1 MNRTGLAACAAA
13 LAVAAAGCTGE
24 GADPGGRG
32 GADRA
37 PEPGLEGF
45 YSQEIDWGACEDGDE
60 DFECGAYEVPLDYG
74 DPGGERLEIAVKRR
88 PAAAEAKGSLLVNP
102 GGPGGSGYD
111 YAGAASSVVGLDVRK
126 HFDVVGFD
134 PRGVARSEPIA
145 CLDLEGMDDYLG
157 TDVLSEDGD
166 ADPAEVTDAGVERL
180 EEGGRAFVEG
190 CRERAGD
197 LMMHMGTDSVARD
210 MDVLRA
216 VLGDEELTYLGK
228 SYGTMIGAVYADLF
242 PERVGA
248 VVLDGALD
256 PELDQ
261 LEAGIEQASGFE
273 TALRAFVEDC
283 QGLPDCPVRGSGAD
297 AGTAWIEDLLE
308 KAGREPL
315 EGPPGD
321 DREVGRARAE
331 LGIAGALY
339 SEQTWPE
346 LRAAL
351 AEADEEGGG
360 AGLLALADAMYG
372 RDDEEEYLNS
382 TSALVAVNCSDAPSP
397 RDPEAYREAA
407 ERAEEEYPL
416 FGASF
421 SWSAMTCA
429 YWPEEAVADRP
440 APTAEGAAP
449 ILVVGTTRDSATP
462 YEWSEKLAST
472 LESGVLLSRDGDGH
486 TGYRMGDGCVDRA
499 VEAYLL
505 EREVPED
512 GEACMP

>member
-13 LAVAAAGCTGE
+13 LAVAVAGCTGE
-24 GADPGGRG
+24 GADSGGQ
-32 GADRA
+32 GAGQA

-45 YSQEIDWGACEDGDE
+45 YAQEIDWGGCEDGGDG
-60 DFECGAYEVPLDYG
+60 FECGVYEVPLDYG
-74 DPGGERLEIAVKRR
+74 DPEGERLEIAVKRL
-88 PAAAEAKGSLLVNP
+88 PAEGGAQGSLLVNP

-111 YAGAASSVVGLDVRK
+111 YAGAAASVVGPDVRDR
-126 HFDVVGFD
+126 FDVVGFD
-134 PRGVARSEPIA
+134 PRGVARSEPIV
-145 CLDLEGMDDYLG
+145 CLDQEGMDDYLG

-180 EEGGRAFVEG
+180 EEGNRAFVEG
-190 CRERAGD
+190 CEERAGD
-197 LMMHMGTDSVARD
+197 LMMHMGTASVARD

-216 VLGDEELTYLGK
+216 VLGDEDLNYLGK

-256 PELDQ
+256 PGLDQ
-261 LEAGIEQASGFE
+261 LQAGIEQAGGFE

-283 QGLPDCPVRGSGAD
+283 QGQRDCPVQGGNAEAGA
-297 AGTAWIEDLLE
+297 AWIEGLLE
-308 KAGREPL
+308 RAGREPL
-315 EGPPGD
+315 DNPSGD
-321 DREVGRARAE
+321 GREIGRARAE

-339 SEQTWPE
+339 SEATWPD

-351 AEADEEGGG
+351 TEADEEHSGG
-360 AGLLALADAMYG
+360 GLLALGDQMYG
-372 RDDEEEYLNS
+372 RDDEEDYLNS
-382 TSALVAVNCSDAPSP
+382 TSALVAVNCSDSPSP

-421 SWSAMTCA
+421 SWAAMTCA
-429 YWPEEAVADRP
+429 YWPEEAVAEQRE
-440 APTAEGAAP
+440 PTAAGADP

-462 YEWSEKLAST
+462 YEWSQKLAET

-486 TGYRMGDGCVDRA
+486 TGYRMGDACVDRA

-505 EREVPED
+505 DREVPED